1 MGIRIRINMQ
11 ISLLEEKARAIRRAS
26 LTMVH
31 GARLGH
37 PGGDFSPIAILTALY
52 FHVLRTDPAAP
63 RWPARDRF
71 ILSKGHCSAAFYA
84 TLAEA
89 GFFPRESLVEYMKPL
104 SMLNGHP
111 DRNKLPGIEANT
123 GPLGHGL
130 P

>member
-1 MGIRIRINMQ
+1 MHV
-11 ISLLEEKARAIRRAS
+11 SFLEERARAIRSAC

-37 PGGDFSPIAILTALY
+37 LGGDFSATDILTALY
-52 FHVLRTDPAAP
+52 FDVLRIDPAAP
-63 RWPARDRF
+63 RDPQRDRF

-89 GFFPRESLVEYMKPL
+89 GFFSKESLAGYMKPL

-111 DRNKLPGIEANT
+111 DRNKLPGVE
-123 GPLGHGL
+123 
-130 P
+130 